1 MSAAR
6 EQMLKVA
13 RVGTLAVG
21 RVTQGARMD
30 PTFLIVGAQRCG
42 TTSMFKVLR
51 QHPAVLAP
59 ALQKG
64 IHYFD
69 KNYPLGPGWYRQDLS
84 RRGRRRGCAAA
95 QRRAAHCADAPG
107 GRSG

>member
-59 ALQKG
+59 TL
-64 IHYFD
+64 
-69 KNYPLGPGWYRQDLS
+69 
-84 RRGRRRGCAAA
+84 
-95 QRRAAHCADAPG
+95 
-107 GRSG
+107 